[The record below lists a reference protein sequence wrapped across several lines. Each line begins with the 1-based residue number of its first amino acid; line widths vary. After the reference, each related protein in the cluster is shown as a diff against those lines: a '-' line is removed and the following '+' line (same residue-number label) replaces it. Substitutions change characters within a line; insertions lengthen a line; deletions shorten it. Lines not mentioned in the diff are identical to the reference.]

1 MCVLY
6 ISVTSRRD
14 MGVLLIIG
22 LFVGGAAVT
31 SAIISVSDYV
41 YITSEK
47 IHMHLCG
54 GYAPRRRGS
63 MASGL

>member
-1 MCVLY
+1 
-6 ISVTSRRD
+6 

-63 MASGL
+63 MVSGL